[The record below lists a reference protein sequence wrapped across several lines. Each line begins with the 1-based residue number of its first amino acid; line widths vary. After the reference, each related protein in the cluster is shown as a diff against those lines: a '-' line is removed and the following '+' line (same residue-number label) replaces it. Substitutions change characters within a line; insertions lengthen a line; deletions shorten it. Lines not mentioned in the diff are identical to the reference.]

1 MSQSRKGAAD
11 SANRVLQKFR
21 ERAESGLEAHTDI
34 EHENRKYTLLKKVD
48 CSDNLLA
55 SSESPSQGSV
65 WVSHTDVM

>member
-34 EHENRKYTLLKKVD
+34 EHENRKYTFKEGIIDSLSFL
-48 CSDNLLA
+48 
-55 SSESPSQGSV
+55 
-65 WVSHTDVM
+65 